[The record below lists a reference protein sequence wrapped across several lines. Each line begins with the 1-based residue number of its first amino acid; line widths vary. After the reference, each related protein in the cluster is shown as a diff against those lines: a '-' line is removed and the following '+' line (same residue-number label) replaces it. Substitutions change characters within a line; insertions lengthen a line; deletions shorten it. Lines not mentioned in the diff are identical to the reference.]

1 MWWFAST
8 RRRWD
13 GSSGSS
19 DSLQLPRGMGR
30 IVRLGTLRH
39 KVLCMEP
46 LMFAPILVS
55 IALATAGVPAPASPL
70 PPAAQTAPVAT
81 PATEVIRE
89 EGLVAEY
96 FEARGEVRSPGA
108 VIVLGGSEGGLRG
121 SRNLARRLAAEGLAS
136 LAVSYFGEAGQ
147 PSKLDQ
153 IPIENVGRA
162 IDWLESRELQ
172 GPVAVVG
179 VSKGAELA
187 LLSASRDPRIKAVV
201 AAVPSHL
208 VWQGIDMAG
217 GQTGS
222 SWSADGAPL
231 PYTPYDLSNGF
242 TSIFNLYRDSLP
254 GEPADS
260 EIPVEAI
267 AGPVMLVSGEAD
279 GLWPSTEMARR
290 IEQRLKDRGFA
301 YPVVNLS
308 YPDAGHAVF
317 GPPMAA
323 DTPGLQN
330 ILSLG
335 GTIDGLVAA
344 RADGWPRALAFL
356 REALASN

>member
-1 MWWFAST
+1 M
-8 RRRWD
+8 
-13 GSSGSS
+13 
-19 DSLQLPRGMGR
+19 
-30 IVRLGTLRH
+30 I
-39 KVLCMEP
+39 
-46 LMFAPILVS
+46 FAPLAIS
-55 IALATAGVPAPASPL
+55 AALAIASIQTPVPVPAPQAQAA
-70 PPAAQTAPVAT
+70 PAPT

-96 FEARGEVRSPGA
+96 FEARGDAISPGA
-108 VIVLGGSEGGLRG
+108 VVVLGGSEGGLRG
-121 SRNLARRLAAEGLAS
+121 SRNLARRLAGEGFPS
-136 LAVSYFGEAGQ
+136 IAVSYFGEAGQ
-147 PSKLDQ
+147 PTKLDQ
-153 IPIENVGRA
+153 IPIESVARA
-162 IDWLESRELQ
+162 IDWLEAHDVR

-187 LLSASRDPRIKAVV
+187 LLTASRESRIKAVV
-201 AAVPSHL
+201 AAVPSHV

-231 PYTPYDLSNGF
+231 VYTPYDLSNGF
-242 TSIFNLYRDSLP
+242 TGIFNLYRDSLP
-254 GEPADS
+254 GAPADS

-290 IEQRLKDRGFA
+290 IEQRLRDRGFA
-301 YPVVNLS
+301 HPVQHLS

-317 GPPMAA
+317 GPPVAA

-330 ILSLG
+330 VLSVG
-335 GTIDGLVAA
+335 GTIEGLVAA
-344 RADGWPRALAFL
+344 RADGWPRVLAFL
-356 REALASN
+356 REALAGGS